1 MIRFEGVER
10 TYPRRGKALDDVS
23 FLIEPGAWVF
33 LTGHS
38 GSGKTTTLRL
48 LHMAERPSRGVVEV
62 CGFSSATLP
71 ARRVWQLRRKV
82 GMVFQDYRLLPDRS
96 ARDNVSFALE
106 VTGESRRES
115 LRKSDEVLTRVG
127 LELERDAPVHTL
139 SGGQRQR
146 VAIARAV
153 VHRPE
158 LLLADEPTGN
168 MDVRASRG
176 ILELFQDLNAQG
188 MGILMATHDLL
199 LTQKFPEARVLE
211 ISEGRLVFDSA
222 ASAPLPEGAE
232 AS

>member
-1 MIRFEGVER
+1 MIRFEGVEKA
-10 TYPRRGKALDDVS
+10 YARRGKALDNVS
-23 FLIEPGAWVF
+23 FEIESGAWVF

-48 LHMAERPSRGVVEV
+48 LHMAERPSRGIVEV

-71 ARRVWQLRRKV
+71 PRRVWQLRRKV
-82 GMVFQDYRLLPDRS
+82 GMVFQDYRLLQDRS

-106 VTGESRRES
+106 VTGESRRTS

-153 VHRPE
+153 VHEPE

-168 MDVRASRG
+168 MDIRASRG
-176 ILELFQDLNAQG
+176 ILELFQELNARG

-199 LTQKFPEARVLE
+199 LTQKFPDARVLE
-211 ISEGRLVFDSA
+211 LSEGRLVFDSGA
-222 ASAPLPEGAE
+222 GDPIPEAAE
-232 AS
+232 AG